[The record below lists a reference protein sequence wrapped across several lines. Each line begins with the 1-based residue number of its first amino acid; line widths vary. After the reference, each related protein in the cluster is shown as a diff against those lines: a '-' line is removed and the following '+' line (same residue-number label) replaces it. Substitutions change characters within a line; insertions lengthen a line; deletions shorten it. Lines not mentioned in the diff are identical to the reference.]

1 MANEVEPLYK
11 TDEDKEKPLCTIK
24 YIQYRAMSGFT
35 SREFLEKH
43 INFADKSEGRYY
55 VYFSAVPSLENTDP
69 EAIDI
74 SCISENGLNLLRKP
88 VPSKSERG

>member
-1 MANEVEPLYK
+1 MYYK
-11 TDEDKEKPLCTIK
+11 IYSIIEQCLVL
-24 YIQYRAMSGFT
+24 T
-35 SREFLEKH
+35 SRDFLEKH

-74 SCISENGLNLLRKP
+74 YMHIRKRP
-88 VPSKSERG
+88 